1 MVAGLVDYREVD
13 EIHSDAVWP
22 YEKRR
27 SEVGEV
33 AVEFLVLIH
42 KFGLRS

>member
-13 EIHSDAVWP
+13 EIHSDAVWL

-27 SEVGEV
+27 NEAGEA
-33 AVEFLVLIH
+33 AVEFLALIH